1 MTLKKFDSL
10 DPGKDYER
18 FTMLSAGY
26 KKNFES

>member
-10 DPGKDYER
+10 DPGKDDER

-26 KKNFES
+26 KKNF